1 MHQVLSGESQLALS
15 ITTAQ
20 RLACTDR
27 TIRSLSE
34 WVTGLNRITHLLHLD
49 DGSSPEDRL
58 QMRRLLRERI
68 PSAQLTEVA
77 DIPFPNARHHAT
89 MMQIWHEQVKDDDY
103 VFHCEDDWEFIAG
116 GPVITEA
123 IALMEAYPE
132 IGQVGISRKPP
143 ETGIQVHEGI
153 RFWIW
158 PHDPT
163 LTHEH
168 VGLHEDYIDPSWPHF
183 TLRPSIIR
191 CEALRKVGNFGRVEK
206 FEHAY
211 ARRWAAA
218 GYKTAHLAKK
228 YCFHQAPLPHQ
239 SAYAINGTWR

>member
-1 MHQVLSGESQLALS
+1 M
-15 ITTAQ
+15 
-20 RLACTDR
+20 R
-27 TIRSLSE
+27 T
-34 WVTGLNRITHLLHLD
+34 
-49 DGSSPEDRL
+49 
-58 QMRRLLRERI
+58 LLRNLI
-68 PSAQLTEVA
+68 PSAQLIEVA
-77 DIPFPNARHHAT
+77 DIPFPNAYHHAT
-89 MMQIWHEQVKDDDY
+89 MMQIWYEQVKVDDY
-103 VFHCEDDWEFIAG
+103 VFHCEDDWEFTIG

-123 IALMEAYPE
+123 IILMDAHRE
-132 IGQVGISRKPP
+132 IGQVGLSRKPP
-143 ETGIQVHEGI
+143 ETGIQDHEGI
-153 RFWIW
+153 RYWIW